1 MIGLSFPTL
10 EELPYVPIIPEN
22 RIFSPSTGRRFTSR
36 DDVERPGSADGDDG
50 RPDSVPRE

>member
-22 RIFSPSTGRRFTSR
+22 RIISRPTGLSFPSR
-36 DDVERPGSADGDDG
+36 DDAAQPE
-50 RPDSVPRE
+50 